1 MAHVPLRTYCKQS
14 SSGLRIE
21 PFWRWTMRRIGTML
35 LLFTAVLTLVAQK
48 SAEHVKTYTPDAIH
62 WGAAPNALPP
72 GAELSVL
79 EGNPM
84 AAGGLHNA
92 FEDAGWIQ
100 DPAAPPSSSRARDGD
115 LG

>member
-1 MAHVPLRTYCKQS
+1 
-14 SSGLRIE
+14 
-21 PFWRWTMRRIGTML
+21 
-35 LLFTAVLTLVAQK
+35 LTLVAQK

-62 WGAAPNALPP
+62 WGAAPNALPA

-84 AAGGLHNA
+84 APGTYTNA
-92 FEDAGWIQ
+92 FEDARWIQ

-115 LG
+115 LGSI